1 MRYILAITLMITHL
15 CCFAGPGLQEVRD
28 AFYSVSEEKAES
40 ERLLKAILAA
50 GNEEPNVLLAYKGMF
65 HMLQAREVF
74 NPYSKWASFRK
85 GRILLDRAIDRDAD
99 NAEIRLL
106 RLSAQMNAPSFL
118 GYNNNMEADK
128 RVILNALNSIKD
140 KDLKQRITSFM
151 MGQGLIAENSKQ

>member
-1 MRYILAITLMITHL
+1 MRYVLIIALMLTQMN
-15 CCFAGPGLQEVRD
+15 CFACPGLQEVRD
-28 AFYSVSEEKAES
+28 AFYSVSEEKAAS
-40 ERLLKAILAA
+40 DKLLEAIVAA
-50 GNEEPNVLLAYKGMF
+50 GNEAPNVLLAYKGMY
-65 HMLQAREVF
+65 HMLQARELV

-85 GRILLDRAIDRDAD
+85 GRILLDRAIDRDGD

-128 RVILNALNSIKD
+128 RVILNALSSMKD
-140 KDLKQRITSFM
+140 NDLKRRITSFM